1 MSAISQRVLQ
11 LIDLLE
17 VKRKPFADRIGITVQ
32 TISGWIHRDSDPNF
46 ETIQAILTAYPGIN
60 ARWLILGEGKPLLQ
74 SNEAYVSEP
83 VETYQTAIDREQFN
97 LFMIVESLADLK
109 VRVKALE
116 KRLNRV
122 EKKE

>member
-1 MSAISQRVLQ
+1 MSPISQRVLQ

-17 VKRKPFADRIGITVQ
+17 VKRKPFADRVGITVQ

-46 ETIQAILTAYPGIN
+46 ETVQAILTAYPGIN

-74 SNEAYVSEP
+74 SNEAMVSEP
-83 VETYQTAIDREQFN
+83 IQPYQTTIDKERFN
-97 LFMIVESLADLK
+97 LYTMVEMIEDLK